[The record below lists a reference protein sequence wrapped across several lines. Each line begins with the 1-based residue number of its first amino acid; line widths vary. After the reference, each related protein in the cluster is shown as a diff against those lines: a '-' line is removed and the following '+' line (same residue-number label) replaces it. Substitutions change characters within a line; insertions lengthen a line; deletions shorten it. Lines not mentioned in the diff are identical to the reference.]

1 MMNTQIQGMFLGSN
15 NYPMKIQHGR
25 GLERNGAKVSKGGFA
40 EEVAMELRLEFR
52 KQKAGRKEGN
62 TLKENHPLHRM
73 GPHLGRGRGK
83 GHPLPKGPCWAERV
97 ADKPDLSGPG
107 FSSQRRKQADSPWDT
122 SAPVWLTLL
131 HSSCWAPFADQ

>member
-62 TLKENHPLHRM
+62 TPQRTVAISWGGWGDGQGAPSHP
-73 GPHLGRGRGK
+73 
-83 GHPLPKGPCWAERV
+83 RV
-97 ADKPDLSGPG
+97 SFA
-107 FSSQRRKQADSPWDT
+107 QRKW
-122 SAPVWLTLL
+122 
-131 HSSCWAPFADQ
+131 